1 VPEDVR
7 ARVLVASDYA
17 KSGHTADALREANLA
32 IALLPN
38 EATILYNVAC
48 VFCQLGQKTDA
59 MAALSKAWAAGWKD
73 VEWTRRDPDLSILH
87 GEAEFERLYPDK
99 AS

>member
-1 VPEDVR
+1 
-7 ARVLVASDYA
+7 
-17 KSGHTADALREANLA
+17 
-32 IALLPN
+32 
-38 EATILYNVAC
+38 